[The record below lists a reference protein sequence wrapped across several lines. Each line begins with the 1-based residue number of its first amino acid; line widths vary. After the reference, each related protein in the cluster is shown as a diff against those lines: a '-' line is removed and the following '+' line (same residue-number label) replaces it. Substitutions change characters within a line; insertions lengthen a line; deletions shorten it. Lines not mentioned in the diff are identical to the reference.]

1 VLAFSDA
8 GLAHLA
14 IAAGQVPRS
23 RRKRWLM
30 DLARHIELGEP
41 LPHPGG
47 SALRMRDLRARIA
60 AGLLRLEIIIDEV
73 DLVMKLTAHN
83 LIDPN
88 KADDKAHLARGVEKY
103 LSDTSLHDKPIFDS
117 IRISLLALALQR
129 KRKSRGFKLSS
140 ATAQRSRA

>member
-1 VLAFSDA
+1 
-8 GLAHLA
+8 
-14 IAAGQVPRS
+14 
-23 RRKRWLM
+23 M